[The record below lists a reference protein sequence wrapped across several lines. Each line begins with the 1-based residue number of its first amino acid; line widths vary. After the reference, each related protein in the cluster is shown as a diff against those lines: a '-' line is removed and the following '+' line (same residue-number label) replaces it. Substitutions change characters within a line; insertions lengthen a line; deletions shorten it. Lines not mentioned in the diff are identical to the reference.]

1 MCPRWLDI
9 LRRVSQ
15 KEANVNT
22 ALTSGGSA
30 IYEREQ
36 IDHLLFSCSEWCRG
50 TDGFVVLTV
59 ASFKDEVVVDS
70 PLNYPKSL

>member
-1 MCPRWLDI
+1 MEI
-9 LRRVSQ
+9 LRRVSE
-15 KEANVNT
+15 KEAYVNT
-22 ALTSGGSA
+22 AVMSGGSA

-36 IDHLLFSCSEWCRG
+36 IDELLVSCSEWCRG

-70 PLNYPKSL
+70 PSNYPKSL

>member
-1 MCPRWLDI
+1 MDI
-9 LRRVSQ
+9 LRRVSE
-15 KEANVNT
+15 KEAYVNT
-22 ALTSGGSA
+22 AVMSGGSA

-36 IDHLLFSCSEWCRG
+36 IDELLVSCSEWCRG

-70 PLNYPKSL
+70 PSNYPKSL